1 MTNPLRVTVW
11 NENRHEQIHDEVK
24 KIYPD
29 GMHNVIARAL
39 RERGF
44 VVGTATFDEPE
55 HRLSEDVLN
64 QTDVLIWRGHMLHNE
79 VKDHVLD
86 RLHKYV
92 LNRTGLHVLHS
103 GHESQILTRLM

>member
-11 NENRHEQIHDEVK
+11 NENRHEQIHEEVK

-44 VVGTATFDEPE
+44 VVGTATFDEPD
-55 HRLSEDVLN
+55 HGLSEDVLN
-64 QTDVLIWRGHMLHNE
+64 QTDVLICRGHMLHNE
-79 VKDHVLD
+79 VQDHVVE
-86 RLHKYV
+86 RVRTYV
-92 LNRTGLHVLHS
+92 LNGMRLVVLHS
-103 GHESQILTRLM
+103 GHDSNNFNR